1 MTREEINNLFKK
13 YNVSIPKDKHGQS
26 ECKKCKEEH
35 KYSLTWT
42 SFLYEYKEHYY
53 CYQHIV
59 NILLEKENKQ
69 LKEDMKV
76 LFNENNAKEKVIIKQ
91 KNNWNKLKKH
101 CNIMLSIFEKMDEQT
116 KQEQLDKYAIYGK
129 FLYKMKELEK
139 GSDINEKNK
148 N

>member
-76 LFNENNAKEKVIIKQ
+76 LFNENNNKEKVIIKQ
-91 KNNWNKLKKH
+91 KDNWNKLKEWVNKH
-101 CNIMLSIFEKMDEQT
+101 FNYYMN
-116 KQEQLDKYAIYGK
+116 
-129 FLYKMKELEK
+129 
-139 GSDINEKNK
+139 NEDYIGGRLCFTDMKNK
-148 N
+148 MQEMEKSDSNE

>member
-13 YNVSIPKDKHGQS
+13 YNVSIPKGKHGQS
-26 ECKKCKEEH
+26 ECIKCKEEH

-69 LKEDMKV
+69 LKEDMK
-76 LFNENNAKEKVIIKQ
+76 LI
-91 KNNWNKLKKH
+91 
-101 CNIMLSIFEKMDEQT
+101 
-116 KQEQLDKYAIYGK
+116 LDYSFGEDASSWDKIYGEHAKATLK
-129 FLYKMKELEK
+129 FME
-139 GSDINEKNK
+139 
-148 N
+148 

>member
-13 YNVSIPKDKHGQS
+13 YNVRIPKEKNGQS

-59 NILLEKENKQ
+59 NILLEKENKKQ
-69 LKEDMKV
+69 KEVIDKAIELLNNFNFKILMNNRTMYIRLKDLEQGKDLLNLLKEV
-76 LFNENNAKEKVIIKQ
+76 SE
-91 KNNWNKLKKH
+91 
-101 CNIMLSIFEKMDEQT
+101 
-116 KQEQLDKYAIYGK
+116 
-129 FLYKMKELEK
+129 
-139 GSDINEKNK
+139 
-148 N
+148 

>member
-13 YNVSIPKDKHGQS
+13 YNVSIPKGKHGQS
-26 ECKKCKEEH
+26 ECIKCKEEH

-76 LFNENNAKEKVIIKQ
+76 LFNENNNKEKVIIKQ
-91 KNNWNKLKKH
+91 KDNWNKLKEWVNKH
-101 CNIMLSIFEKMDEQT
+101 YNYYMN
-116 KQEQLDKYAIYGK
+116 
-129 FLYKMKELEK
+129 
-139 GSDINEKNK
+139 NEDYIGGRLCFTDMKNK
-148 N
+148 MQEMEKSDSNE